1 MQLIDMQKQIISSWK
16 ILIKITNLCISVT
29 GTEIVYMN
37 KQWFRQFTK
46 SFTGNYS
53 KDENYG
59 YFHEVEV
66 QYPKKWHDR
75 HNDLSFLSERMK
87 TEKYKKLE
95 W

>member
-16 ILIKITNLCISVT
+16 ILIKITNLCISFT

-46 SFTGNYS
+46 TITGNYN

-59 YFHEVEV
+59 CFHEVDV
-66 QYPKKWHDR
+66 QYPRKWHDR
-75 HNDLSFLSERMK
+75 HNDWSFLPERMK
-87 TEKYKKLE
+87 IEKYKKLE